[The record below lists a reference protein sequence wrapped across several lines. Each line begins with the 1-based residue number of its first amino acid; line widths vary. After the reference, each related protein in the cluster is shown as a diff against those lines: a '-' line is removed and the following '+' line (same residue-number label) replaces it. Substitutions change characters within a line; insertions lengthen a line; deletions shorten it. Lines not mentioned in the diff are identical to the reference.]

1 MRARLLGA
9 LTGAALALAACASTP
24 ADTGTAPA
32 DLARA
37 LAGSWDTRVQAAA
50 AGPARV
56 AARFT
61 PVVAPGVAGGGAQ
74 ALYVEWRAGSAEGA
88 IVRQQVW
95 TLRTDAHGSGARL
108 ELRGLNAANAAQ
120 GADAAAPI
128 WASLGPADLHP
139 VAPRADGPDCALTVT
154 ARGQGMFDAA
164 SDPTRCRAVD
174 AAGRGYGVAIRIT
187 LMPTGLLYQETGV
200 YDDDTFAFKSP
211 PEAPYD
217 FRRP

>member
-9 LTGAALALAACASTP
+9 LVGAGLALAACASTP

-32 DLARA
+32 DMARA

-61 PVVAPGVAGGGAQ
+61 PVVAPGVTGGGAQ
-74 ALYVEWRAGSAEGA
+74 ALYVEWRAGGAEGA

-95 TLRTDAHGSGARL
+95 TVRPSGPEGGARL
-108 ELRGLNAANAAQ
+108 ELFGLDAAAVTP
-120 GADAAAPI
+120 GADAAAPL
-128 WASLGPADLHP
+128 WARLGPADLRP
-139 VAPRADGPDCALTVT
+139 IAPRADGPDCALAVT

-164 SDPTRCRAVD
+164 SDPTSCRAVD
-174 AAGRGYGVAIRIT
+174 AAGRGYGVAIRVT
-187 LMPTGLLYQETGV
+187 LMPTGLLYQEAGV

-211 PEAPYD
+211 PDAPYD